1 MDRTYPLDT
10 YPLDIAARAANL
22 SERVQAVSALG
33 TADGAAG
40 DGPDGRCGRKPPP
53 DAYGLWRLE
62 RLAGRLAVRR
72 PDDTAAGRAGSLR
85 YTRQALLETL
95 TAYRRHER
103 DPGARAA
110 RVLRELHH
118 AWLPAYEAALD
129 GVREAGPAASAAFD
143 AARRASDDRHGRLA
157 AACEPFLAE
166 LARRL
171 TGLRVAGPPVRPRVV
186 DDFQRHLLERFEPAL
201 ARAVETDARV
211 HLDLNGGLDAGDAA
225 DDLAYLDKTFAD
237 AAAYHRFYLDFPVLG
252 RWLAH
257 VTALLADHGRLL
269 LTRLCADADALAETL
284 FGGRRI
290 TAVRSVRPGLS
301 GPHAGA
307 RSVTVVEVEL
317 GDARARL
324 VYKPRCVRAEAAYQG
339 LLARLRDDGVLDFAV
354 RPVLARDDY
363 GYEALIPSCRATVPD
378 QAGAERVHREF
389 GGHLACFYVLG
400 GELRPGTVLVADGRV
415 HIADC
420 STVLGA
426 PLPAASPED
435 ADAFG
440 PLADSV
446 LGPALLDWPA
456 TVDVLPGLLL
466 DGAPV
471 RTADHTDAVQDGFR
485 RVHRWFEQWPDTAV
499 ECVTGLF
506 AGSRV
511 RVHGR
516 DPGEYADLLHA
527 AARPR
532 RLMDPLEADL
542 LFDSVRDRTGEGLPA
557 AWELASLWR
566 LDLPRFEVAADG
578 DRVTHDH
585 RTPLGTR
592 LPAAPLDRAAA
603 RIRRLAP
610 GDRARQARYIAA
622 GLGAHGRLGRLAGFA
637 SGEVTDPDFAAAA
650 VDRAVRIGERLC
662 AMLREPDAP
671 APWTSYQRTRDGKV
685 EVDVEGDLYLGTAGI
700 ALFLAYLDQECPR
713 PRFREAAR
721 RALQHAAGQCGR
733 RGIGA
738 FTGAGGLIYALT
750 HLYALWDDLA
760 LLNLA
765 VRLSRDIADRIDR
778 DRHLDVLGGA
788 AGLIPV
794 MLGLARATGGTA
806 GLDVAHRCADHLLRR
821 ARADRGTLCWP
832 RPDRP
837 GAHPGA
843 HPGPTGFAHGA
854 GGIGWALIALGAS
867 TGGAE
872 YIEAGRRAF
881 AYEARRFAEAA
892 RDGAGTSGGPRH
904 GNAWCNGAA
913 GIGLSR
919 IHSWDLLGRDDES
932 LLDEAHRAVTATM
945 RDFPRLMND
954 SLCHGRCGNAELF
967 LRYAGL
973 RDRPAF
979 RLEADVQVQ
988 TQWQNPT
995 PEGDGFFP
1003 GLMLGLSGH
1012 GMHFLRLAHPDR
1024 VPSVLLLDPPPGL
1037 T

>member
-1 MDRTYPLDT
+1 MDRT

-22 SERVQAVSALG
+22 SERVQVVSVLG
-33 TADGAAG
+33 TADVADGG
-40 DGPDGRCGRKPPP
+40 DDEPDERGRRPPP
-53 DAYGLWRLE
+53 DAYGVWRLE

-72 PDDTAAGRAGSLR
+72 PDEEAAGRARSVR
-85 YTRQALLETL
+85 YTRQALVETL

-118 AWLPAYEAALD
+118 AWLPTYEAALN
-129 GVREAGPAASAAFD
+129 GVHEAGPATSDASW
-143 AARRASDDRHGRLA
+143 RAYDDYYGRLA
-157 AACEPFLAE
+157 TACEPFLAE

-171 TGLRVAGPPVRPRVV
+171 TGLRGAGIPVRPRVV

-211 HLDLNGGLDAGDAA
+211 HLDLHSGLDAGDAA
-225 DDLAYLDKTFAD
+225 DNLAYLDKTFAD
-237 AAAYHRFYLDFPVLG
+237 AESYHRFYLDFPVLG

-269 LTRLCADADALAETL
+269 LTRLRADADALAETL

-290 TAVRSVRPGLS
+290 TAIRSVRPGLS

-317 GDARARL
+317 GDARAHL

-354 RPVLARDDY
+354 RPVLARDGY
-363 GYEALIPSCRATVPD
+363 GYEALIPSGRATVPG

-389 GGHLACFYVLG
+389 GGHLALFYVLG
-400 GELRPGTVLVADGRV
+400 GELRPGTVLVADGHAHV
-415 HIADC
+415 ADC

-426 PLPAASPED
+426 SSPED
-435 ADAFG
+435 TGTFG
-440 PLADSV
+440 TLVDSV
-446 LGPALLDWPA
+446 LGPALLDWPT

-466 DGAPV
+466 DDAPV
-471 RTADHTDAVQDGFR
+471 RTADHTDAIKDGFC
-485 RVHRWFEQWPDTAV
+485 RVHRWFEQWPGTAV

-506 AGSRV
+506 TGSRV
-511 RVHGR
+511 RVHDR
-516 DPGEYADLLHA
+516 DPREYADLLRSA
-527 AARPR
+527 GRPR
-532 RLMDPLEADL
+532 SLMDPLEVDL
-542 LFDSVRDRTGEGLPA
+542 LFDAVRDQAGEGPLP
-557 AWELASLWR
+557 AWELASMWR
-566 LDLPRFEVAADG
+566 LDVPLFAVAADD

-592 LPAAPLDRAAA
+592 LAATPLDRAAA

-622 GLGAHGRLGRLAGFA
+622 GLGAHGRLGGLAGFA

-650 VDRAVRIGERLC
+650 VDHAVRIGERLC

-700 ALFLAYLDQECPR
+700 ALFLAYLNEESPQ

-733 RGIGA
+733 RGVGA
-738 FTGAGGLIYALT
+738 FTGTGGLVYALT

-788 AGLIPV
+788 AGIIPV

-806 GLDVAHRCADHLLRR
+806 GLDVAHRCADHLLRQ

-837 GAHPGA
+837 GAHPGL
-843 HPGPTGFAHGA
+843 TGFAHGA
-854 GGIGWALIALGAS
+854 GGIGWALIALGAG
-867 TGGAE
+867 TDGAE

-881 AYEARRFAEAA
+881 AYEARRFDEAA
-892 RDGAGTSGGPRH
+892 RDGDDPRGRPRP

-913 GIGLSR
+913 GTGLSR

-932 LLDEAHRAVTATM
+932 LLDEAHRAVSATM

-967 LRYAGL
+967 LRYAEL

-988 TQWQNPT
+988 TQWQNPG

-1024 VPSVLLLDPPPGL
+1024 IPSVLLLDPPPGL